1 MEELLAKNYE
11 RWNRIIEGESQRIK
25 QTLRERNMERLNDYG
40 QRFVPELTIPD
51 LVKNYDRWTQ
61 MLEDESRRIRQS
73 TIERKFLILNIKTAD
88 PWELLATACSCIYN
102 MTGDTYFDRF
112 TKEVI
117 EERRKETYGQS

>member
-1 MEELLAKNYE
+1 MEGQLAKNYD
-11 RWNRIIEGESQRIK
+11 RWNQIIEGESQRIK

-61 MLEDESRRIRQS
+61 MLEDESRRISQS
-73 TIERKFLILNIKTAD
+73 STERKLLIQNIKTAD
-88 PWELLATACSCIYN
+88 PWKLISIACSCIYN

-117 EERRKETYGQS
+117 EERRNADV